1 MKNEK
6 RITKES
12 GNGLKEPRYDDG
24 VEIRTLEDAA
34 TVEAPSNNEFG
45 KSIPI
50 PIGDSE
56 SMVFNDFWHR
66 DILPAR
72 PRYECDPEREVV
84 VVTGMA
90 HTPKNVAPKG

>member
-45 KSIPI
+45 EEYSNPDWRFRIN
-50 PIGDSE
+50 G
-56 SMVFNDFWHR
+56 VQR
-66 DILPAR
+66 LL
-72 PRYECDPEREVV
+72 
-84 VVTGMA
+84 
-90 HTPKNVAPKG
+90 AP